1 MILPLERALA
11 LRAVLGGVS
20 LACMFA
26 ISFFLGRPLFFLC
39 RYLGLLPVVE
49 TDAATSSSS

>member
-1 MILPLERALA
+1 MTLPLERALA
-11 LRAVLGGVS
+11 LRTVLGGVS

-49 TDAATSSSS
+49 ADAAASSSG